1 MELFNC
7 IQPREKSSLQT
18 ALSECNVYIVDWKKS
33 RQILATECRRRQG
46 KGSKPGKTA
55 INLANP
61 KDVKKWLFLQV
72 IKKTRFILQASMTKR
87 RSEGRGRLS

>member
-1 MELFNC
+1 M
-7 IQPREKSSLQT
+7 
-18 ALSECNVYIVDWKKS
+18 YIVDWKKS
-33 RQILATECRRRQG
+33 RQILATECRRLQG

-61 KDVKKWLFLQV
+61 KGIEKMV
-72 IKKTRFILQASMTKR
+72 IFASYKKTRLILQASMTKR